1 MADEVVLMSS
11 SRCGRRSSS
20 RLRCWGRWAFS
31 VDTYAQ
37 EGGGPTPTVTP
48 TSLLDEEGQRDKG
61 EAGRTRPDC
70 TRPEFQDD
78 PICML
83 PTSTPDTHIYAA
95 PYVHAETHF
104 DTEANKDANPCDR
117 SADTIHTNRSTLP
130 PWLDSRAV
138 LCARWHVDTDAKAD
152 SNQHANGPAD
162 IHANIHSYSG
172 WRRRPRRWG
181 NRQTHRHHHQA
192 NADAHS

>member
-1 MADEVVLMSS
+1 MWAAIIIAVTL
-11 SRCGRRSSS
+11 
-20 RLRCWGRWAFS
+20 LGRWAFS
-31 VDTYAQ
+31 VDTHAQ

-48 TSLLDEEGQRDKG
+48 TTLLDEEGDG
-61 EAGRTRPDC
+61 EKEKREDAAGLLRTLATRAILSAGRPRSPY
-70 TRPEFQDD
+70 
-78 PICML
+78 IYAAA
-83 PTSTPDTHIYAA
+83 HIYAA

-104 DTEANKDANPCDR
+104 YTEANKDANPCDR